1 MKPSKYIKNTNYAT
15 IGEFGSIDMQIT
27 IPANINAGT
36 YVENVVTVAYKNP
49 ILRTVIRNAQDIGG
63 NWVTLVDREAVVL
76 RKDKQYPTTLT
87 GIVRIGVCLK
97 GENQIAMYYHVGD
110 RDLIGDSTDTVTAHI
125 TMFQSPFEA

>member
-63 NWVTLVDREAVVL
+63 NWVTLVDREADIL
-76 RKDKQYPTTLT
+76 RKDKQNV
-87 GIVRIGVCLK
+87 IK
-97 GENQIAMYYHVGD
+97 N
-110 RDLIGDSTDTVTAHI
+110 
-125 TMFQSPFEA
+125 F